1 MKTPQLASS
10 PIFVRVWLGQ
20 AINVTGDAIFGVAL
34 ALWLLERADSARA
47 LGLALGSLS
56 VGTVV
61 TLLFG
66 GVLADRYRRSVIIIA
81 ADLIRMAS
89 LAALLLATAH
99 APLWA
104 ICGVAFVLGTGTGLY
119 RPAYSALLPSLVSA
133 DLIPSANAVRSIT
146 NRVATVLG
154 AAIAGIL
161 VSVTSPG
168 TTLWIDVASFAFSA
182 MTLVRVA
189 DSRPHNDAEQRTGM
203 LAEAAAGAR
212 YVLSH
217 RWMTAVM
224 LQGAIYTLLVVGPI
238 SVILPLLVGQRYPQW
253 LGYITAAQAIGAV
266 IGASLGAAI
275 HTTRPGIIA
284 MLALLAELPEIAAL
298 ALGAHPAIILI
309 LALPAGLGLSV
320 FAILWTSALQTGVP
334 RAYLGRV
341 LSIDALA
348 NTGIAPVGPVLTG
361 FLVVPAGSTPIMWT
375 TAGVLL
381 VSVIAC
387 LVVPQVGTFGS
398 KRVVAQ
404 TRP

>member
-1 MKTPQLASS
+1 
-10 PIFVRVWLGQ
+10 
-20 AINVTGDAIFGVAL
+20 
-34 ALWLLERADSARA
+34 
-47 LGLALGSLS
+47 
-56 VGTVV
+56 
-61 TLLFG
+61 
-66 GVLADRYRRSVIIIA
+66 
-81 ADLIRMAS
+81 
-89 LAALLLATAH
+89 
-99 APLWA
+99 
-104 ICGVAFVLGTGTGLY
+104 
-119 RPAYSALLPSLVSA
+119 
-133 DLIPSANAVRSIT
+133 
-146 NRVATVLG
+146 
-154 AAIAGIL
+154 
-161 VSVTSPG
+161 
-168 TTLWIDVASFAFSA
+168 
-182 MTLVRVA
+182 
-189 DSRPHNDAEQRTGM
+189 
-203 LAEAAAGAR
+203 
-212 YVLSH
+212 
-217 RWMTAVM
+217 MTAVM

-266 IGASLGAAI
+266 IGASLGAVI